1 MDEIIQSLLKLQTL
15 ENSVLD
21 LKKQRDLCAK
31 NLESLQ
37 DLKRKAEIAV
47 KDSEEQLLAKKRDY
61 QAQELELNH
70 LEDLLVQQ
78 KAKRLFVKKT
88 EEFNVLEEA
97 NKKVAQQISDLQ
109 DQMLI
114 GLEAIEAQEQQTLA
128 QKKEYETQSLQ
139 WAKQAAEIE
148 GKNDTLATQLEEA
161 QRQQTSYES
170 QLKGA
175 YYQAYVNL
183 RKCGKAMPR
192 VVSVKD
198 DGKCGG
204 CFLALSRETMDRLQ
218 KEGVQFCEHCGRIL
232 YKVEPYD

>member
-1 MDEIIQSLLKLQTL
+1 
-15 ENSVLD
+15 
-21 LKKQRDLCAK
+21 
-31 NLESLQ
+31 Q
-37 DLKRKAEIAV
+37 DK
-47 KDSEEQLLAKKRDY
+47 
-61 QAQELELNH
+61 
-70 LEDLLVQQ
+70 
-78 KAKRLFVKKT
+78 
-88 EEFNVLEEA
+88 
-97 NKKVAQQISDLQ
+97 
-109 DQMLI
+109 MLI
-114 GLEAIEAQEQQTLA
+114 DLEAIEAQEQQTLA

-148 GKNDTLATQLEEA
+148 RKNDTLATQLEEA
-161 QRQQTSYES
+161 QKQQDAYES

-192 VVSVKD
+192 VVPVKD

-232 YKVEPYD
+232 YKAEDL

>member
-21 LKKQRDLCAK
+21 IQKQRELCAK

-37 DLKRKAEIAV
+37 DLKRKAESAL

-61 QAQELELNH
+61 QAQELELNR

-78 KAKRLFVKKT
+78 KAKRLFVKKA
-88 EEFNVLEEA
+88 EEFNALEEA
-97 NKKVAQQISDLQ
+97 NKRVAQQISDLQ
-109 DQMLI
+109 DQMLTD
-114 GLEAIEAQEQQTLA
+114 LEAIEAQEQQTLA
-128 QKKEYETQSLQ
+128 QKKEHETQSLQ
-139 WAKQAAEIE
+139 WAKQTTEIE
-148 GKNDTLATQLEEA
+148 HKSDILATQLEEA
-161 QRQQTSYES
+161 QKKQDAYES
-170 QLKGA
+170 QLKGT

-183 RKCGKAMPR
+183 RKCSKAMPR
-192 VVSVKD
+192 IVPVKD

-232 YKVEPYD
+232 YKAEDL